1 MNSGEVHA
9 GLVGA
14 TRGHRKHGYV
24 GDVVNVAARLQ
35 AAAPVGGVLIGE
47 DTFRELGPRAVVEP
61 LPPLHVKGKREP
73 VSSFS
78 SSAWR
83 RPSAFKAASIGR
95 CAASRRSA
103 PYTRW
108 MSDGAAEA
116 PGRVERLARRPLEH
130 VGGVVRGV
138 ARALPR
144 AIEDMFTDRCTQYA
158 AAIAYR
164 VLFSLFPLTIAL
176 VSVFGLVLQDDE
188 LRQQVIDEL
197 IDLLPVSQSGQ
208 GNIQQSIDQIAT
220 PLSAI
225 GLISLV
231 ALLWGASGMMASI
244 RLGLEAALKVDRGRP
259 AARAKLVDF
268 ILVAAAGVLVLVI
281 VGLSAFGAFFSK
293 LVDRFTEWAG
303 IATPSGLLL
312 RDGLQLVAIGVT
324 VLLLYR
330 FVPARKLRRRGA
342 LAGAILTAVGIW
354 GVDEG
359 ARDRVLRLLALQ
371 PHLRL
376 ARRRHDV
383 PLLRLRRRV
392 DPAPRR
398 RVRVRVVAAARAARA
413 AAPRAGHRRRPRPL
427 RPPRG
432 RGDAAPSEEP
442 ARRP

>member
-1 MNSGEVHA
+1 
-9 GLVGA
+9 
-14 TRGHRKHGYV
+14 
-24 GDVVNVAARLQ
+24 
-35 AAAPVGGVLIGE
+35 
-47 DTFRELGPRAVVEP
+47 
-61 LPPLHVKGKREP
+61 
-73 VSSFS
+73 
-78 SSAWR
+78 
-83 RPSAFKAASIGR
+83 
-95 CAASRRSA
+95 
-103 PYTRW
+103 
-108 MSDGAAEA
+108 MSDGAAE
-116 PGRVERLARRPLEH
+116 PSGRVERLARRPLEH

-164 VLFSLFPLTIAL
+164 VLFSLFPLAIAL

-188 LRQQVIDEL
+188 LRQQVINEVT
-197 IDLLPVSQSGQ
+197 DLLPGESGQ

-244 RLGLEAALKVDRGRP
+244 RLGLEAAMKVDRGRP

-268 ILVAAAGVLVLVI
+268 ILVAAAGVLVVVI

-312 RDGLQLVAIGVT
+312 RDGVQLVAIGVT

-354 GVDEG
+354 GSTK
-359 ARDRVLRLLALQ
+359 VLAIVFSDFSRYNLIYGSLAGVMTFLFF
-371 PHLRL
+371 
-376 ARRRHDV
+376 V
-383 PLLRLRRRV
+383 Y
-392 DPAPRR
+392 
-398 RVRVRVVAAARAARA
+398 VVAWILLLGAEFAYAWSQ
-413 AAPRAGHRRRPRPL
+413 PPGPPGPPL
-427 RPPRG
+427 RAQVIGAIRG
-432 RGDAAPSEEP
+432 LFVHHEDEKDAAPSVDP